1 MPGPVGWSIGCE
13 HNKRGKAC
21 NHWACYNC
29 SGFETEVERIGFKGK
44 WLCSDHGLI
53 TYCYNLSHA
62 LYKDEWLARS
72 FASLVHRMRSQRREW
87 HRVQQLGMR
96 GLLGQAN
103 GIRGRM
109 VLQVPSGVNVARL
122 NRDFVIFRRLW
133 RNPRRWRQRKRRRR
147 RRSRIRSWRTRRWT
161 ARRRTLSVTS
171 K

>member
-1 MPGPVGWSIGCE
+1 MQSLGLLQLLRVR
-13 HNKRGKAC
+13 NR
-21 NHWACYNC
+21 
-29 SGFETEVERIGFKGK
+29 SGTHRLQGQV
-44 WLCSDHGLI
+44 
-53 TYCYNLSHA
+53 A
-62 LYKDEWLARS
+62 LLRS
-72 FASLVHRMRSQRREW
+72 WFNYILLQFVTRPLQRRMARPFFRVTGPSDAITATRMASSTW
-87 HRVQQLGMR
+87 STWSAVCSLMYRVQQLGMR